1 MSSETR
7 DSAPA
12 REGTDVAR
20 RLLVAVSALA
30 IVGTV
35 LGLLLVQRIGTTYR
49 DGLEVARDSALV
61 ASTSTASVE
70 RLAADVSKLAASAAT
85 SLEQATTVVDSAAES
100 AADIGT
106 AFGTNVADALDGTA
120 SIANRLASVI
130 ETIERFIPGN
140 SASLA
145 EDLRT
150 LADGLA
156 PLPDQ
161 LRDLGSQL
169 SATSTE
175 LQTASTNLADVA
187 DQLDQ
192 LAASIDAATE
202 QIVSVDALAQDIA
215 DRADRALNRSSTDL
229 WLLRLLVV
237 VLGLGTLAAC
247 VAAHRAVG
255 ELARRDAATTGNA
268 GTGGTA
274 AV

>member
-1 MSSETR
+1 MSSEAR

-30 IVGTV
+30 IIGTV

-120 SIANRLASVI
+120 SDPWAAAPAAAAVDCAAVTRRKLSK
-130 ETIERFIPGN
+130 TT
-140 SASLA
+140 A
-145 EDLRT
+145 E
-150 LADGLA
+150 
-156 PLPDQ
+156 
-161 LRDLGSQL
+161 
-169 SATSTE
+169 
-175 LQTASTNLADVA
+175 
-187 DQLDQ
+187 
-192 LAASIDAATE
+192 AAT
-202 QIVSVDALAQDIA
+202 
-215 DRADRALNRSSTDL
+215 
-229 WLLRLLVV
+229 
-237 VLGLGTLAAC
+237 AA
-247 VAAHRAVG
+247 A
-255 ELARRDAATTGNA
+255 
-268 GTGGTA
+268 
-274 AV
+274 

>member
-1 MSSETR
+1 MSSEAR

-30 IVGTV
+30 IIGTV

-175 LQTASTNLADVA
+175 LQTASANLADVA

-229 WLLRLLVV
+229 WLLRFLVV

-255 ELARRDAATTGNA
+255 ELARRDAATTT

-274 AV
+274 VV